1 MKTPYDPSSSKL
13 LSFYDK
19 IPSFVDGTDTPRAYL
34 ERCIET
40 IEAKEPEVKA
50 FVTLSMDRAR
60 AAADA
65 STLRYKENRILSPLD
80 GMPFGMKDVFETE
93 DMPMQLGSPIFEGYE
108 TGWDAACVY
117 FLRRG
122 GAVMIGKTVTTEF
135 AFGNPG
141 PTRNAWD
148 SNRTPGGSSSG
159 SGAAVGAGMVPAG
172 TGTQVRGSIL
182 RPACYN
188 GAWALKPS
196 WGAIN
201 TRGGFPSPP
210 SIGHLGF
217 LAGSLADTWISCYW
231 LSQNAGGDAGHP
243 SLKGEPRLPKSSKP
257 KRLARV
263 DTAGWPDT
271 SETVREIFNKMIF
284 KLERQGVEIVSR
296 REDPELES
304 YEQDMLELSKVIEI
318 ILAYEYR
325 WPLMMYADKCPELLG
340 DRVLN
345 RAKAAADITPEQ
357 YEEAIEWSIS
367 ARQRHEA
374 LSKKY
379 DAMLTL
385 NGTGA
390 APEGMAIGNAIY
402 GEQSSVLGVPTLN
415 APLLAHDDMPLGIQV
430 LGYFRR
436 DYDLIA
442 IGHWM
447 IHAILRSDG

>member
-1 MKTPYDPSSSKL
+1 MKIPYDPSSSNL
-13 LSFYDK
+13 LTFYDK
-19 IPSFVDGTDTPRAYL
+19 VPDFINLNDTPRDYL
-34 ERCIET
+34 ERCIDT
-40 IEAKEPEVKA
+40 IELREPDIKA
-50 FVTLSMDRAR
+50 FVTLCLDRAR
-60 AAADA
+60 EAADE
-65 STLRYKENRILSPLD
+65 STKRYKENRVLSPID
-80 GMPFGMKDVFETE
+80 GMPYGMKDVFETE
-93 DMPMQLGSPIFEGYE
+93 DMPMQLGSPLFEGYE
-108 TGWDAACVY
+108 TGWDAACAY

-122 GAVMIGKTVTTEF
+122 GAVMVGKTVTTEF

-159 SGAAVGAGMVPAG
+159 SGAAVGAGMVPAA

-217 LAGSLADTWISCYW
+217 LAGSLADTWISCLW
-231 LSQNAGGDAGHP
+231 LSRNAGGDAGHP
-243 SLKGEPRLPKSSKP
+243 SLKGDVKLPKSRKP
-257 KRLARV
+257 ERLARV
-263 DTAGWPDT
+263 DTAGWADT
-271 SETVREIFNKMIF
+271 PEPVREIFNDMIR
-284 KLERQGVEIVSR
+284 KLEKRGVEIVSR
-296 REDPELES
+296 TDDPALEK
-304 YEQDMLELSKVIEI
+304 YETDMIELSKVIEI

-325 WPLMMYADKCPELLG
+325 WPLMMFADRSPELLG
-340 DRVLN
+340 ERVFN
-345 RAKAAADITPEQ
+345 RAKAAAKITPEQ
-357 YEEAIEWSIS
+357 YEEALEWSIA
-367 ARQRHEA
+367 ARARHEA
-374 LSKKY
+374 LSAKY

-390 APEGMAIGNAIY
+390 APEGLAIGNAVY

-415 APLLAHDDMPLGIQV
+415 APLLAHDNMPLGIQI

-447 IHAILRSDG
+447 IHAVLREED

>member
-1 MKTPYDPSSSKL
+1 MKIPYDPSSSNL
-13 LSFYDK
+13 LTFYDK
-19 IPSFVDGTDTPRAYL
+19 IPNFINLSDTPRDYL
-34 ERCIET
+34 ERCINT
-40 IEAKEPEVKA
+40 IELREPDVKA
-50 FVTLSMDRAR
+50 FVTLCLDRAR
-60 AAADA
+60 EAADE
-65 STLRYKENRILSPLD
+65 STKRYKENRVLSPID
-80 GMPFGMKDVFETE
+80 GMPYGMKDVFETE
-93 DMPMQLGSPIFEGYE
+93 DMPMQLGSPLFEGYE
-108 TGWDAACVY
+108 TGWDAACSY

-122 GAVMIGKTVTTEF
+122 GAVMVGKTVTTEF

-159 SGAAVGAGMVPAG
+159 SGAAVGAGMLPAA

-188 GAWALKPS
+188 GVWALKPS

-217 LAGSLADTWISCYW
+217 LAGSLADTWISCLW
-231 LSQNAGGDAGHP
+231 LSRNAGGDAGHP
-243 SLKGEPRLPKSSKP
+243 SLKGDAKLPKSKKP
-257 KRLARV
+257 ERLARV
-263 DTAGWPDT
+263 DTAGWSNTP
-271 SETVREIFNKMIF
+271 EPVREVFNEMIR
-284 KLERQGVEIVSR
+284 KLERRGVEIVCR
-296 REDPELES
+296 TDDPALET
-304 YEQDMLELSKVIEI
+304 YEQDMIELSKVIEI

-325 WPLMMYADKCPELLG
+325 WPLMMYADRNPELLG
-340 DRVLN
+340 ERVFN
-345 RAKAAADITPEQ
+345 RAKAAAEITPEQ
-357 YEEAIEWSIS
+357 YEEALDWSIA
-367 ARQRHEA
+367 ARSRHEA
-374 LSKKY
+374 LSAKY

-390 APEGMAIGNAIY
+390 APEGLAVGNAVY

-415 APLLAHDDMPLGIQV
+415 APLLAHDNMPLGIQI
-430 LGYFRR
+430 LGYFRQ

-447 IHAILRSDG
+447 IHAVLREED